1 MRDTHSTSR
10 RKALKSL
17 AAGAVWLGAGGV
29 RAAEDN
35 TAITIV
41 VGAASSMDT
50 TARLIAEQLKDSL
63 GRPAIVLSK
72 LGAGQRVALGEVR
85 HANPDG
91 RTLLFATN
99 GPFSIYPHI
108 YTKLEYDPV
117 KDFTPIAGVSEFD
130 VAVATG
136 PATGATSVKQWID
149 WAKAQGKDVAYG
161 SAPGSGSLS
170 NFVGISIA
178 LETHLP
184 MEHVPYKDSGVGIID
199 LAAGRLPLM
208 ITGTQP
214 LAEMH
219 KTGKIRV
226 LAVSGAQR
234 SVLLPDVPT
243 LKESGI
249 DVASSTFTGLF
260 GPPGMSPQLIKSLHD
275 AIAPMFTRADML
287 DRFKAQGMTPAYRT
301 GSELAAAMDK
311 ESQRFATLVKASGY
325 VPQES

>member
-1 MRDTHSTSR
+1 MPR
-10 RKALKSL
+10 
-17 AAGAVWLGAGGV
+17 
-29 RAAEDN
+29 
-35 TAITIV
+35 
-41 VGAASSMDT
+41 
-50 TARLIAEQLKDSL
+50 
-63 GRPAIVLSK
+63 IVLSK

-85 HANPDG
+85 HASPDG

-108 YTKLEYDPV
+108 YTRLEYDPV

-136 PATGATSVKQWID
+136 PATGATDVRQWID
-149 WAKAQGKDVAYG
+149 WARAQRKDVAYG

-178 LETHLP
+178 LATHLP

-260 GPPGMSPQLIKSLHD
+260 GPPGMSPQLIQSLHD
-275 AIAPMFTRADML
+275 AIAQCSPAPTCSTASRP
-287 DRFKAQGMTPAYRT
+287 KA
-301 GSELAAAMDK
+301 
-311 ESQRFATLVKASGY
+311 
-325 VPQES
+325 